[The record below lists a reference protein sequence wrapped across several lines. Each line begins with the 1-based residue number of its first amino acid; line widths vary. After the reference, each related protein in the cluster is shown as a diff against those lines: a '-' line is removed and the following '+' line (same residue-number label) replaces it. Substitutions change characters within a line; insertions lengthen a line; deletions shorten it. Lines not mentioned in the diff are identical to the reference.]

1 MSNPSKLD
9 YFEVFPWNRNF
20 ETGLNEIDRQHK
32 TLVELLNKLANTL
45 IHEEPIEI
53 NLAFEEL
60 AKYADYHFETEEN
73 TWAEYFGDDSWFI
86 NHQER
91 HSSFL
96 PKVLELK
103 EKHAHLPLHEVV
115 EEIIKFLIRWL
126 AFHIIDDDKR
136 LAVAVE
142 SIRFGSSIDEA
153 KAIADRKMN
162 GSNRVLIDTVMV
174 MYEGL
179 SSRTLELM
187 RERHARKIVEQ
198 ELLKANQ
205 QLERLSVTDQLT
217 GLFNRREFEPIFN
230 NELQRAK
237 REGNH
242 LNFILLDIDY
252 FKKINDDY
260 GHTYGD
266 ETLVKVGHKLQE
278 LCRRPS
284 DFVFR
289 LGGEEFAIITTTN
302 PEQAVQLFADK
313 VRKGIASLK
322 IPNKNSSVI
331 PFLTISA
338 GVIDIAPDTSER
350 EPSRLFKQA
359 DQHLY
364 TAKQTGRNKVVSTL
378 KVKQALTTT
387 YE

>member
-103 EKHAHLPLHEVV
+103 EKHAHLPLQEVV

-302 PEQAVQLFADK
+302 PEQSVQLFAEK

-331 PFLTISA
+331 PFLTVSA
-338 GVIDIAPDTSER
+338 GVINISPDTSER
-350 EPSRLFKQA
+350 DPSTLFKQA

-364 TAKQTGRNKVVSTL
+364 TAKQTGRNKVITNGVVSTCE
-378 KVKQALTTT
+378 
-387 YE
+387 YS

>member
-115 EEIIKFLIRWL
+115 EQIIKFLIRWL

-302 PEQAVQLFADK
+302 PEQSVQLFAEK

-331 PFLTISA
+331 PFLTVSA
-338 GVIDIAPDTSER
+338 GVINISPDTFER
-350 EPSRLFKQA
+350 DPSTLFKQA

-364 TAKQTGRNKVVSTL
+364 TAKQTGRNKVITNGVVSICE
-378 KVKQALTTT
+378 
-387 YE
+387 YS